1 MHDAEP
7 TGWVL
12 GISRLTKWFDRV
24 GRVVLAAMMVLTTTD
39 VLLRKLMD
47 RAILGGVEMT
57 ELMMVVIVFF
67 ALAHTEVYDGH
78 IKVDLIVGRL
88 SRRGQAAA
96 DCLTQF
102 LAMGL
107 VGLMTS
113 ATIRQ
118 AGHMRSGGEVTL
130 DLGLPVWPF
139 VYLAA
144 LGCLLLTA
152 VLAIRFVV
160 AVRGVL
166 TK

>member
-1 MHDAEP
+1 
-7 TGWVL
+7 
-12 GISRLTKWFDRV
+12 
-24 GRVVLAAMMVLTTTD
+24 
-39 VLLRKLMD
+39 
-47 RAILGGVEMT
+47 
-57 ELMMVVIVFF
+57 
-67 ALAHTEVYDGH
+67 
-78 IKVDLIVGRL
+78 
-88 SRRGQAAA
+88 
-96 DCLTQF
+96 
-102 LAMGL
+102 MGL